1 MGEESKRGEKSS
13 NPDTFSTGQSV
24 YCVPAAFCIYSVKFK
39 YPPFS
44 RCFPCVPPP
53 QLLSDELEML
63 DSGREE
69 RGQRQLPLH
78 FQPLSLLR
86 NSRQEQPG
94 VSVTPYRQSDER
106 RQKHCHRGRDLFL
119 PKWVSLVSK
128 HFLFLKRLI
137 LS

>member
-63 DSGREE
+63 DSGPRGKRPKTATIAFPAPVSAKKQQAGTAWGQCHPLQTIRREE
-69 RGQRQLPLH
+69 TKT
-78 FQPLSLLR
+78 LS
-86 NSRQEQPG
+86 QGP
-94 VSVTPYRQSDER
+94 
-106 RQKHCHRGRDLFL
+106 
-119 PKWVSLVSK
+119 
-128 HFLFLKRLI
+128 
-137 LS
+137 